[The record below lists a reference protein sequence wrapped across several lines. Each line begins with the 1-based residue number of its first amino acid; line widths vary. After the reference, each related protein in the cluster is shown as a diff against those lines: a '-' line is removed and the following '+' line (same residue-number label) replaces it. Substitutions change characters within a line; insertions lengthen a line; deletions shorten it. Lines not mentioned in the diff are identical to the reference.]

1 MIELAFIFHAAALI
15 MGMLMLHRFGEL
27 FQSGRISLRKLD
39 IVEAIYLTV
48 CGSTLL
54 CPVAIYDL
62 LLTIAGK
69 SVITET
75 KLAYL
80 VASGSVFT
88 AFHLIGYKTMEQVEH
103 DRRRWRIV

>member
-1 MIELAFIFHAAALI
+1 MIELSFIFHAAALI

-75 KLAYL
+75 TMAYMA
-80 VASGSVFT
+80 VSGMAFT